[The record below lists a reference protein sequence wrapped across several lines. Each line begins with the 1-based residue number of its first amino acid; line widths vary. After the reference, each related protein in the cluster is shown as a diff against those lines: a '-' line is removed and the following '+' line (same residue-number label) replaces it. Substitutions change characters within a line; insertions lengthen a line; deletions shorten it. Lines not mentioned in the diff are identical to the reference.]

1 MGRITLKCCD
11 IKPSDF
17 NRKAELFSLVKVL
30 TPTGGFTQ
38 SWESVAVLWCKIKNT
53 SGSELLH
60 ADQLG
65 ATSYSDFTIRYR
77 ANIDETMKLIY
88 RGNDYQVR
96 HINNIEEADL
106 FMIVKAEKG
115 VSQ

>member
-1 MGRITLKCCD
+1 MKCCS
-11 IKPSDF
+11 IASGML
-17 NRKAELFSLVKVL
+17 NRKIELQQLVKVS
-30 TPTGGFTQ
+30 TATGGFTQ
-38 SWESVAVLWCKIKNT
+38 SWVSVATLWAKIKNT

-65 ATSYSDFTIRYR
+65 VTSFSDFTIRYR
-77 ANIDETMKLIY
+77 ANINELMKIVY

-96 HINNIEEADL
+96 HINNIEELDL
-106 FMIVKAEKG
+106 WMIVKGEKG